1 MKTILLTAALAISSG
16 IFAQT
21 KLIAHRSHSG
31 SLATFSVDANCNL
44 GLGPMERY
52 YELEEIEEKDSVS
65 VDSLTLKK
73 IETQPNV
80 PSQIKK
86 NGSPSVRSEKPNN
99 ERTLEKKVCPLPTES
114 SSAKAAGG
122 TQKKVSSEKLKTEEP
137 AKNQEKKAVKEKV
150 KSSKQESKAGINP
163 LAVIFLL
170 SIIVGPALIYIFKA
184 QRNRQ

>member
-52 YELEEIEEKDSVS
+52 YEIEEIEEKDSVS

-73 IETQPNV
+73 IESQPNV

-99 ERTLEKKVCPLPTES
+99 ERTLEKKVCPLPTE
-114 SSAKAAGG
+114 
-122 TQKKVSSEKLKTEEP
+122 QKVSSEKLKTEEP

-150 KSSKQESKAGINP
+150 KSNKQESKAGINP

>member
-1 MKTILLTAALAISSG
+1 MKTILLTASLAISSG

-52 YELEEIEEKDSVS
+52 YEIEEIEEKDSVS

-73 IETQPNV
+73 IETQPSV

-99 ERTLEKKVCPLPTES
+99 ERTLEKKVCPLPTE
-114 SSAKAAGG
+114 
-122 TQKKVSSEKLKTEEP
+122 KKVSSEKLKTEEP

-150 KSSKQESKAGINP
+150 KSKKQESKAGINP

>member
-1 MKTILLTAALAISSG
+1 MKTILFTAALAISSG

-52 YELEEIEEKDSVS
+52 YEIEEIEEKDSVS

-99 ERTLEKKVCPLPTES
+99 ERTLEKKVCPLPTE
-114 SSAKAAGG
+114 K
-122 TQKKVSSEKLKTEEP
+122 QVSSEKLKTEEP
-137 AKNQEKKAVKEKV
+137 VKKTKENKVKKEKI
-150 KSSKQESKAGINP
+150 KSSKKESKAGINP
-163 LAVIFLL
+163 LAIIFLL